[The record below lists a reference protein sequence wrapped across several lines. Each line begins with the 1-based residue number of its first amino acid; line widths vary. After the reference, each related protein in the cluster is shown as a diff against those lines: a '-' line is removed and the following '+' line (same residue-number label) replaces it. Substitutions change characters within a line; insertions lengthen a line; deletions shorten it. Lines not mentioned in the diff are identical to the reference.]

1 MSISKLVGRQAEI
14 QILNDLYQ
22 NKRSEF
28 IALYG
33 RRRVGKTFLIKELF
47 KERFTFHV
55 TGLSRPDFQLQ
66 INNFYATLGRFD
78 KTMREQAKPK
88 TWFDA
93 FQMLIDYLEK
103 DKAERKVVF
112 IDELPWLDTPKSDFI
127 SALEHFWNAW
137 AYHRDDVF
145 LVVCGSA
152 TSWMINELINNHGG
166 LHNRVTKRIHLQAF
180 TLKETETFLEHKS
193 CVYDRYQIVQLY
205 MALGGIPFYLEQ
217 VDASKSV
224 IQNIDALF
232 FSHNGTLR
240 IEFNN
245 LYRSLF
251 KKHERHIAIIEALA
265 TKAQGLDR
273 KTLVQMTKLSTGGT
287 LSKILTELE
296 ECGFIKKYFPFG
308 KTSRNGLFQLTD
320 PYSLFYL
327 KFVKN
332 SKASGT
338 GTWLAQIDQAKW
350 RAWSGY
356 AFEYICFYHIDLIKK
371 ALGISGIYSEVSAW
385 RGRTATKGAQIDL
398 LIDRRDRVINIC
410 EIKFSEDTF
419 SITKSYADNLRNKVA
434 TFRQATGTKKS
445 LFLTFITTF
454 GLTKNKYAMS
464 LVQNDLTMEDLFGEL

>member
-1 MSISKLVGRQAEI
+1 MIPKLVGRQEEI
-14 QILNDLYQ
+14 QTLKDLYQ

-28 IALYG
+28 VALYG
-33 RRRVGKTFLIKELF
+33 RRRVGKTFLVKELF
-47 KERFTFHV
+47 KDKFTFQI

-66 INNFYATLGRFD
+66 LNNFYATLGRFD
-78 KTMREQAKPK
+78 KTIREESKPT

-103 DKAERKVVF
+103 DTSDRKVVF
-112 IDELPWLDTPKSDFI
+112 IDELPWLDTPKSDFV
-127 SALEHFWNAW
+127 SSLEHFWNAW
-137 AYHRDDVF
+137 AYYSDYVF

-166 LHNRVTKRIHLQAF
+166 LHNRVTKRIHLQPF
-180 TLKETETFLEHKS
+180 TLHETEVFLKGKG

-205 MALGGIPFYLEQ
+205 MAVGGIPFYLEQ
-217 VDASKSV
+217 VEASKSV
-224 IQNIDALF
+224 SQNIDALF
-232 FSHNGTLR
+232 FSTEGTLR
-240 IEFNN
+240 TEFNN

-251 KKHERHIAIIEALA
+251 KKHERHISIIEALA

-273 KTLVQMTKLSTGGT
+273 KALVKSSGLSSGGT

-308 KTSRNGLFQLTD
+308 KTARNSLFQLTD

-338 GTWLAQIDQAKW
+338 GAWLAQIDQPKW

-356 AFEYICFYHIDLIKK
+356 AFEYVCFYHIDLIKK
-371 ALGISGIYSEVSAW
+371 SLGISGVYSEVSAW
-385 RGRTATKGAQIDL
+385 RSSTSSKGAQIDL
-398 LIDRRDRVINIC
+398 LIDRRDRVINVC
-410 EIKFSEDTF
+410 EIKFSEATF
-419 SITKSYADNLRNKVA
+419 VITKSYADNLRNKIA
-434 TFRQATGTKKS
+434 TFRQETGSKKS

-454 GLTKNKYAMS
+454 GLTQNKYAMS
-464 LVQNDLTMEDLFGEL
+464 LVQNSLTMDDLFETI

>member
-1 MSISKLVGRQAEI
+1 MNIPKLVGRQEEI
-14 QILNDLYQ
+14 QILKDLYQ

-28 IALYG
+28 VALYG
-33 RRRVGKTFLIKELF
+33 RRRVGKTFLVKELF
-47 KERFTFHV
+47 KDKFTFQI

-78 KTMREQAKPK
+78 KTIREESKPT

-103 DKAERKVVF
+103 DTSDRKAVF
-112 IDELPWLDTPKSDFI
+112 IDELPWFDTPKSDFV
-127 SALEHFWNAW
+127 SSLEHFWNAW
-137 AYHRDDVF
+137 AYYRDDIF

-166 LHNRVTKRIHLQAF
+166 LHNRVTKRIHLQPF
-180 TLKETETFLEHKS
+180 TLHETEVFLKEKG

-205 MALGGIPFYLEQ
+205 MAVGGIPFYLEQ
-217 VDASKSV
+217 IDASKSV
-224 IQNIDALF
+224 TQNIDALF
-232 FSHNGTLR
+232 FSTEGTLR
-240 IEFNN
+240 TEFNN

-265 TKAQGLDR
+265 TKAQGLNR
-273 KTLVQMTKLSTGGT
+273 KALVKSSGLSSGGT

-308 KTSRNGLFQLTD
+308 KTARNSLFQLTD

-327 KFVKN
+327 KFVKT

-338 GTWLAQIDQAKW
+338 GAWLAQIDQPKW

-356 AFEYICFYHIDLIKK
+356 AFEYVCFYHIDLIKK
-371 ALGISGIYSEVSAW
+371 SLGISGIYSEVSAW
-385 RGRTATKGAQIDL
+385 RSSASSKGAQIDL

-410 EIKFSEDTF
+410 EIKFSEATF
-419 SITKSYADNLRNKVA
+419 VITKSYADNLRNKLA
-434 TFRQATGTKKS
+434 TFRQTTGTKKS

-454 GLTKNKYAMS
+454 GVTQNKYAMS
-464 LVQNDLTMEDLFGEL
+464 LVQNSLTMDELFEAK